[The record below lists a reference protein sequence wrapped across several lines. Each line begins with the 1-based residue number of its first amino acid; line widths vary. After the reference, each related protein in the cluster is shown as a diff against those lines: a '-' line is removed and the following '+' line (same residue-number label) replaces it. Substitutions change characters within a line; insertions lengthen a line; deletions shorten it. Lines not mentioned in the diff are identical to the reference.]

1 MARARSAWSV
11 TCLAALA
18 ASVLAAGPEEQAAG
32 RESYLTWSAKQA
44 ESVGRSTYQKGRV
57 GGFWDTRM
65 LKTERSYNYKLA
77 ATWLTPDVIKATA
90 RLAQLR
96 RRLSDDE
103 TRSLVADA
111 LGAGDTVVMVEVD
124 PREGSGVIPLDWES
138 FVQPAGATERAVP
151 GIGTPALRDV
161 QALAGVLR
169 RNYDYDRFWVV
180 FPLLDESG
188 VSLFGGGVSSVEL
201 VVRIYDKEGRV
212 TRPGLPSCPHGL
224 LALRLFVVPCVD
236 PPAA

>member
-1 MARARSAWSV
+1 MARAGSASLPL
-11 TCLAALA
+11 CLAAAVSFVPL
-18 ASVLAAGPEEQAAG
+18 AGPQDRPGG
-32 RESYLTWSAKQA
+32 RESYLTWNAKQA
-44 ESVGRSTYQKGRV
+44 EDVGRSMYQTGRV

-111 LGAGDTVVMVEVD
+111 LGAGDTVAMVEID

-138 FVQPAGATERAVP
+138 FLQPAGATDRASADMRRRISPDLSTGRRAMRQRHPSAAVAAW
-151 GIGTPALRDV
+151 PA
-161 QALAGVLR
+161 
-169 RNYDYDRFWVV
+169 
-180 FPLLDESG
+180 
-188 VSLFGGGVSSVEL
+188 
-201 VVRIYDKEGRV
+201 
-212 TRPGLPSCPHGL
+212 
-224 LALRLFVVPCVD
+224 
-236 PPAA
+236 PAAG